1 MSSHKDAR
9 SLDSFQQRSESLSS
23 LRRIFSYVQRYWRAV
38 KKTPVTRE
46 QRMIGRW
53 DYQGLEQFPYD
64 DDTTY
69 KKGMAFIDGHGTIE
83 DWGCGTAYAKRF
95 VTESIYIGIDGSQ
108 SRFTDKVVDLREYT
122 SNTDCIFMRHV
133 LEHNYDWK
141 KVLANA
147 VSSFKKR
154 MVLIIFTP
162 FTNRTQQVASWSGIP
177 DIAFRKED
185 LTRFFSQFDYAEES
199 LETCTQYKT
208 EHIFYIKK

>member
-1 MSSHKDAR
+1 MACCEKD
-9 SLDSFQQRSESLSS
+9 SGQQ
-23 LRRIFSYVQRYWRAV
+23 VV
-38 KKTPVTRE
+38 GK
-46 QRMIGRW
+46 W

-64 DDTTY
+64 DETTY
-69 KKGMAFIDGHGTIE
+69 KKGMAFIDGHGIIE

-95 VTESIYIGIDGSQ
+95 VTKSIYIGIDGSK
-108 SRFTDKVVDLREYT
+108 STFTDRVADLREYT

-162 FTNRTQQVASWSGIP
+162 FTNRTQQIASWSSIP
-177 DIAFRKED
+177 DIAFRKHD
-185 LTRFFSQFDYAEES
+185 LTRFFSQFEYTEES
-199 LETCTQYKT
+199 LNTDTQYRT